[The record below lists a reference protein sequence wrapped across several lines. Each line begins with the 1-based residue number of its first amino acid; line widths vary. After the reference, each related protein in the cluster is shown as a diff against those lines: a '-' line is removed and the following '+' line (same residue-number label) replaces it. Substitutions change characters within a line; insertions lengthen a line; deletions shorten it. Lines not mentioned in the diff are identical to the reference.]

1 MKRSLSGTDVPPPP
15 PRSLFFVPGSR
26 SDMIAKLPRWP
37 ADLAVVDLEDAVAA
51 ADKDSARSAAVH
63 AIAELGTSADVVLL
77 RINPSGSRWF
87 ADDLDAAAQSQA
99 RGVVLPKFES
109 ADEVAELRARL
120 PAGAVIV
127 VGLETARGVADCRV
141 LLEADVDAAYFGAED
156 YIADTGGY
164 RTDAGTEV
172 LYARSHVLLG
182 ARLAGVAAI
191 DQAVLAI
198 RDDDRFVADAEAGKA
213 IGYTGKICVHPR
225 QVELAHQVF
234 TPSAAEIDHARAV
247 LQMAESGG
255 VGTVDEQMVDD
266 VHIRMA
272 QQTLARVR
280 DEPE

>member
-1 MKRSLSGTDVPPPP
+1 MTAPAAPP

-26 SDMIAKLPRWP
+26 SDMIAKLPRWR

-51 ADKDSARSAAVH
+51 TDKDSARTGAVQ
-63 AIAELGTSADVVLL
+63 AIAELGTSAGVVLL

-87 ADDLDAAAQSQA
+87 NDDVDAAAQSA
-99 RGVVLPKFES
+99 AHGVVLPKYES

-120 PAGAVIV
+120 PPGAVVV
-127 VGLETARGVADCRV
+127 VGLETARGVADCRA
-141 LLEADVDAAYFGAED
+141 LLEAGVDAAYFGAED

-164 RTDAGTEV
+164 RTPEGTEV

-191 DQAVLAI
+191 DQAVVAI
-198 RDDDRFVADAEAGKA
+198 RDDDRFVADAEAGKS

-234 TPSAAEIDHARAV
+234 SPSDAEIEHARAV

-255 VGTVDEQMVDD
+255 VGTVDGQMVDD

-280 DEPE
+280 VS